1 MRKIN
6 FDLDALR
13 SFSVGMELG
22 SFAKA
27 ADRLGRSTSAV
38 SAQMKKL
45 EEQAGRQILTRSGRG
60 MILTDAGEVLL
71 SYARR
76 ILELNDEATMAMRGL
91 ELEGWV
97 RLGLQED
104 FGELL
109 LPEILGRFARS
120 HPGVRIEARIARNA
134 ELLTQVCSA
143 QLDLALA
150 WHTGGETAHRET
162 MGSYPLQWIGRA
174 GQAPDEWSARA
185 RREAEPVPLVALESP
200 CLMRTQATEALDR
213 AGIPWRLVFTSP
225 SLAGVWAAVAAGL
238 GVTVRTRLGLP
249 SGLRALRLEDCGLPP
264 LPSLELAMYK
274 AEAESAAC
282 RRLEDIIRQGIGEMA
297 SSAAHRMP
305 MLGRGM
311 AAAVVEA

>member
-45 EEQAGRQILTRSGRG
+45 EEQAGQRILAKAGRG
-60 MILTDAGEVLL
+60 MVLTDAGEVLL

-76 ILELNDEATMAMRGL
+76 ILDLNDEAAMALRGL
-91 ELEGWV
+91 ELEGWI

-104 FGELL
+104 FGEHL

-134 ELLTQVCSA
+134 DLLGQVQSS

-150 WHTGGETAHRET
+150 WHSGGGTAHMEA
-162 MGSYPLQWIGRA
+162 MGMHPLHWIGRS
-174 GQAPDEWSARA
+174 GQVPQNWS
-185 RREAEPVPLVALESP
+185 RRTRRDAEPVPLVAFEAP
-200 CLMRTQATEALDR
+200 CLMRNLATEALDR

-225 SLAGVWAAVAAGL
+225 SLGGVWAAVTAGL
-238 GVTVRTRLGLP
+238 GVTVRTPLGLP
-249 SGLRALRLEDCGLPP
+249 SGLRILMPEECGLPR
-264 LPSLELAMYK
+264 LPSLGLAMYRNQ
-274 AEAESAAC
+274 AEPAAAC
-282 RRLEDIIRQGIGEMA
+282 RRLQDIIRQGIDDMT
-297 SSAAHRMP
+297 SPAAQRISVP
-305 MLGRGM
+305 GRVM
-311 AAAVVEA
+311 MTSEH